1 MRVLE
6 ETVLEGINEVD
17 LVLQGEELH
26 RPDAA
31 RHEVHTPLVGET
43 LQAHLGVHLCP
54 DSGTDFHNPEWLFS
68 VAFVVVRI
76 VAFVVGACVGVSF
89 DERIRGEFVGDYP
102 LGFGGVAADVEVEF
116 DGVFNGGG
124 AGGGIFEFEGFE
136 FGLHVING

>member
-6 ETVLEGINEVD
+6 ETLLEGINEVD
-17 LVLQGEELH
+17 LVLLGEELH
-26 RPDAA
+26 RPDTA

-54 DSGTDFHNPEWLFS
+54 DFGTDFHNPERLLF
-68 VAFVVVRI
+68 VVVVVVRI
-76 VAFVVGACVGVSF
+76 VVFVVGVGVGVSF
-89 DERIRGEFVGDYP
+89 DERINGEFVGYYP

-116 DGVFNGGG
+116 DGVFDGGG

-136 FGLHVING
+136 LGLHIIKG